1 MTPSRHM
8 PPRVSAAD
16 APAFAPVFAP
26 GLVFG
31 FVVLGVLTLGRAWL
45 HSPLLGAGLTFIL
58 FVAFWETRRDTRL
71 RDEFLKTRAR
81 EATAQD
87 ICRFA
92 RNFDRRTVDPWVIR
106 AVYEELA
113 DDFSTPEGRFAPRA
127 EDHLFR
133 DLRLDPDDLDLDMA
147 PGIAKRIG
155 RSLDLCEENP
165 FEGKVETV
173 ADLVLFLNGQPRTG
187 PVGLS
192 SR

>member
-1 MTPSRHM
+1 MIPSRHM

-31 FVVLGVLTLGRAWL
+31 FVLLGVLTLGQAWL
-45 HSPLLGAGLTFIL
+45 HSPLFGAGLTFIL
-58 FVAFWETRRDTRL
+58 FVAVWKTRRDTNQRDDFL
-71 RDEFLKTRAR
+71 RTRAR
-81 EATAQD
+81 EATARE

-92 RNFDRRTVDPWVIR
+92 RSFDRRAVDPWVIR

-113 DDFSTPEGRFAPRA
+113 AWLSRPDIPYAPRA

-187 PVGLS
+187 PVVLS